1 MAVFAF
7 FAAAAGVSAFSYHG
21 ASGDILS
28 SAGRVSVSQLPV
40 SMDFEVPTDVNLI
53 TVSVT
58 SDVRSGWAYFDLE
71 LESEEDDIVQI
82 GGQRC
87 HIKLVAA

>member
-1 MAVFAF
+1 
-7 FAAAAGVSAFSYHG
+7 
-21 ASGDILS
+21 
-28 SAGRVSVSQLPV
+28 
-40 SMDFEVPTDVNLI
+40 MDFEVPTDVNLI